1 MLQRLSKYEI
11 VEEVGRG
18 AMGEVY
24 KAIDPLIGRPV
35 ALKTI
40 TSSLAGDPE
49 LLDRFYREARSAGAL
64 EHPNIV
70 TVYELGKGGD
80 IPFIAMEFLEGESLE
95 KIIARRPPLTLLE
108 KAGYI
113 VPVSRALEYAHR
125 RGVVHR
131 DIKPANIMIAR
142 DGKVKVVDFGIARLM
157 NASHTQ
163 TNVFIGTISYM
174 SPQMIYGQRADE
186 RSDIW
191 ALGVTFYELLCYQR
205 PFEGDNHAALM
216 LSIAQES
223 TKHRPVTDFVPD
235 CPPALQNIIS
245 RMLEKDISR
254 RFQSMEEV
262 LSEIE
267 PFWENLRQ
275 DSVSGMVVE
284 SENYLQAKDFGRARE
299 LLRKALQID
308 SRNTQAK
315 SLLDQVNTEVRQL
328 QTRSQIAS
336 IIEKAQKLQQEK
348 RFKEAQ
354 TEMEG
359 AVKLDPGSPEAREAL
374 AEVQRLLER
383 MQAME
388 EALQL
393 TRQRLAEGAPSLAM
407 QEVLKVLEIDPDNAH
422 GRALQK
428 QIQDLLA
435 RREEQKRIAD
445 YLQRARKF
453 WAEQRYEICVEL
465 LTEAQT
471 EFPKDHEIAH
481 LLEAAKL
488 DHSEQLKLDGLA
500 EAKGLLATQRFAEAL
515 AKTQSLFEEYPN
527 DAAVQKLRGLVL
539 HEKAETERR
548 QKLSTEILALR
559 SRVNAGKF
567 SDAVTRGEKLLEDF
581 PDDTELAELLNFARA
596 ELDQNE
602 RKRKKEEALQAIQKK
617 LDAGQFKA
625 AVAAAEKALSRLS
638 ADAEI
643 SALLEQARAR
653 LKESEDHDLLQ
664 RRVAEIRAK
673 INKGQHTDAVDLA
686 RQTLATLGH
695 DDQAADLLRMAEI
708 ELAQKREREREQ
720 DNQLTA
726 ARTVFE
732 AGRYDEATQ
741 MLRGAFE
748 ARILTKKDP
757 RVADLLKRIKESKAA
772 QAERRETD
780 AAPPERFEQSPPR
793 EKTLAAFA
801 AAIAEP
807 VRTGAPQPPSVPAAE
822 TSKPAFSATIV
833 SGVGA
838 EPERTLLA
846 PAASRE
852 IPMREERLFR
862 LDETTTEKTV
872 ATTVARP
879 SPIQQAWFVVRKY
892 PIPVAVTALLVVI
905 AIVATSLTFSN
916 QPTKQDLAIR
926 TAAQQFEQQKN
937 WPAALSDYETLGRS
951 KRALAGF
958 GKDNAVRL
966 RKLLDEEAA
975 LLAAARE
982 REAAGDAATA
992 KSDYERLAA
1001 LHGDQEEEALSA
1013 VTRLATA
1020 IPSAPHTEAKETP
1033 RKNTKSTVTTTSRPS
1048 SATETP
1054 KTSSEPCQVAPSDI
1068 PKRLDHAD
1076 QFRGA
1081 GHYADAERIYKEVL
1095 ACQPNNERAS
1105 SGLEKT
1111 KRGQQTDQKLPT
1123 SN

>member
-1 MLQRLSKYEI
+1 
-11 VEEVGRG
+11 
-18 AMGEVY
+18 MGEVY

-113 VPVSRALEYAHR
+113 VPVCRALEYAHR

-163 TNVFIGTISYM
+163 TNVFMGTISYM

-235 CPPALQNIIS
+235 CPPVLEGIIA
-245 RMLEKDISR
+245 RLLEKDVNR
-254 RFQSMEEV
+254 RFQTMEEV

-284 SENYLQAKDFGRARE
+284 SENYLQAKDFGRARD

-315 SLLDQVNTEVRQL
+315 LLLDQVNTEVRQL

-354 TEMEG
+354 TEVEG
-359 AVKLDPGSPEAREAL
+359 AVKLDPGSAEAREAL
-374 AEVQRLLER
+374 AEVQRLIER

-388 EALQL
+388 EGLQL

-407 QEVLKVLEIDPDNAH
+407 QEVLKVLEVDPDNAQ

-435 RREEQKRIAD
+435 RREEQKRIAE
-445 YLQRARKF
+445 YLQKARKF
-453 WAEQRYEICVEL
+453 WGEQRYDVCVEL
-465 LTEAQT
+465 LTEAQK
-471 EFPKDHEIAH
+471 EFPKDPEIAH
-481 LLEAAKL
+481 LLEAARL
-488 DHSEQLKLDGLA
+488 DHAEQLKLDGLA
-500 EAKGLLATQRFAEAL
+500 EAKGLLATQKFDEAL
-515 AKTQSLFEEYPN
+515 AKTQSLFERYPN
-527 DAAVQKLRGLVL
+527 DAAVHKLRGLVL
-539 HEKAETERR
+539 HEKEETERR
-548 QKLSTEILALR
+548 QKLSTEITTLR

-581 PDDTELAELLNFARA
+581 PDDAELAELVNFARA
-596 ELDQNE
+596 ELDQSE
-602 RKRKKEEALQAIQKK
+602 RKRKKEEALQGIQKK
-617 LDAGQFKA
+617 MEAEQFKA
-625 AVAAAEKALSRLS
+625 AVAAAEKALSHFPDDAELS
-638 ADAEI
+638 AA
-643 SALLEQARAR
+643 LEQARAK

-720 DNQLTA
+720 ENQLTA
-726 ARTVFE
+726 ARTIIAE
-732 AGRYDEATQ
+732 GRYAEATQ
-741 MLRGAFE
+741 MLRGALE

-757 RVADLLKRIKESKAA
+757 RVVDLLKRIKERKVA
-772 QAERRETD
+772 QAHPQETV
-780 AAPPERFEQSPPR
+780 AAPPERAEQSLPQ
-793 EKTLAAFA
+793 EKTVAAFA
-801 AAIAEP
+801 AAVPEP
-807 VRTGAPQPPSVPAAE
+807 IRTNAPQPTAVPSAE
-822 TSKPAFSATIV
+822 ASKPAFSATIV
-833 SGVGA
+833 SGATA
-838 EPERTLLA
+838 EPEPTLIA
-846 PAASRE
+846 PVASSE
-852 IPMREERLFR
+852 IPMREEALFR
-862 LDETTTEKTV
+862 LDE
-872 ATTVARP
+872 ATTQKTMAATETRP
-879 SPIQQAWFVVRKY
+879 SPIQRALFVVRRY
-892 PIPVAVTALLVVI
+892 PIPVVAGALVVVV
-905 AIVATSLTFSN
+905 AIVATSLAISN
-916 QPTKQDLAIR
+916 QPTKQDLALR
-926 TAAQQFEQQKN
+926 SEAQQLEQQKN

-951 KRALAGF
+951 NRGLAGF
-958 GKDNAVRL
+958 GKDNAARL
-966 RKLLDEEAA
+966 RKLLDQEAT
-975 LLAAARE
+975 LLAAAKE
-982 REAAGDAATA
+982 REVAGDVATA
-992 KSDYERLAA
+992 KSDYEQLAG
-1001 LHGDQEEEALSA
+1001 LHGDQEQEALNA
-1013 VTRLATA
+1013 VARLDTP
-1020 IPSAPHTEAKETP
+1020 ITSPPHTDAKETP
-1033 RKNTKSTVTTTSRPS
+1033 HKNTKSTSSTPSRPS
-1048 SATETP
+1048 AGTEASKAP
-1054 KTSSEPCQVAPSDI
+1054 SEPCQVATTDI
-1068 PKRLDHAD
+1068 PIRLDHAD
-1076 QFRGA
+1076 RFRGD

-1095 ACQPNNERAS
+1095 ACQPNNERAI
-1105 SGLEKT
+1105 SGLAKT
-1111 KRGQQTDQKLPT
+1111 KRGQQTDKNLPP

>member
-1 MLQRLSKYEI
+1 
-11 VEEVGRG
+11 
-18 AMGEVY
+18 MGEVY

-113 VPVSRALEYAHR
+113 VPVCRALEYAHR
-125 RGVVHR
+125 RSVVHR

-163 TNVFIGTISYM
+163 TNVFMGTISYM

-216 LSIAQES
+216 LSIAQEN

-235 CPPALQNIIS
+235 CPAALEGIIAKL
-245 RMLEKDISR
+245 LEKDVNR

-262 LSEIE
+262 LTEIE

-284 SENYLQAKDFGRARE
+284 SENFLQAKDFGRARD

-315 SLLDQVNTEVRQL
+315 LLLDQVNTEVRQL

-336 IIEKAQKLQQEK
+336 IIEKAQKLQQER

-354 TEMEG
+354 TEVEG
-359 AVKLDPGSPEAREAL
+359 AVKLDPGSAEAREAL
-374 AEVQRLLER
+374 ADVQRLIER
-383 MQAME
+383 TQAIE

-407 QEVLKVLEIDPDNAH
+407 QEVLKVLEIDPDNAQ

-445 YLQRARKF
+445 YLQKARKF
-453 WAEQRYEICVEL
+453 WAEQRYEVCVEL
-465 LTEAQT
+465 LTEAQK
-471 EFPKDHEIAH
+471 EFPKDPEIAH

-488 DHSEQLKLDGLA
+488 DHEEQMKLDGLA
-500 EAKGLLATQRFAEAL
+500 EAKGLLATQQFDEAL
-515 AKTQSLFEEYPN
+515 VKTQSLFEKYPN
-527 DAAVQKLRGLVL
+527 DAAVRKLQGLVL

-548 QKLSTEILALR
+548 QKLSTEITALR

-567 SDAVTRGEKLLEDF
+567 SDAVTRGEKLLGDF
-581 PDDTELAELLNFARA
+581 PDDTELTELVNFARA
-596 ELDQNE
+596 ELDQSE
-602 RKRKKEEALQAIQKK
+602 RKRKKEEALLAIQKK
-617 LDAGQFKA
+617 MEAEQFKA
-625 AVAAAEKALSRLS
+625 AVAAAEKALTRLPEDAELS
-638 ADAEI
+638 AA
-643 SALLEQARAR
+643 LEQARAK
-653 LKESEDHDLLQ
+653 LKASDDHDLLQ

-695 DDQAADLLRMAEI
+695 NDSAADLLRMAEI

-720 DNQLTA
+720 DNQLAA
-726 ARTVFE
+726 ARTIIE
-732 AGRYDEATQ
+732 EGRYAEATQ

-757 RVADLLKRIKESKAA
+757 RVADLLKRIKESKTA
-772 QAERRETD
+772 QAHPQETV
-780 AAPPERFEQSPPR
+780 AAPPERVEPSPPA
-793 EKTLAAFA
+793 EKTVAAFA
-801 AAIAEP
+801 AAVPEP
-807 VRTGAPQPPSVPAAE
+807 IRTSAPQPASLPATE
-822 TSKPAFSATIV
+822 SSKPAFSATIV
-833 SGVGA
+833 SGAAA
-838 EPERTLLA
+838 EPEPTLI
-846 PAASRE
+846 ASGASSE
-852 IPMREERLFR
+852 IPMREEALFR
-862 LDETTTEKTV
+862 LDEATTQKTVV
-872 ATTVARP
+872 ATTAKP
-879 SPIQQAWFVVRKY
+879 SPIQQALFVVRKY
-892 PIPVAVTALLVVI
+892 PLPFAGGVLVVVV
-905 AIVATSLTFSN
+905 AIVATVLAISN
-916 QPTKQDLAIR
+916 RPTKQDLALR
-926 TAAQQFEQQKN
+926 SAAQQLEQQKN

-951 KRALAGF
+951 KRGLAGF
-958 GKDNAVRL
+958 GKDNARRL
-966 RKLLDEEAA
+966 RKVLDQEAA

-982 REAAGDAATA
+982 RESAGDMATA
-992 KSDYERLAA
+992 KSDYGQLAG
-1001 LHGDQEEEALSA
+1001 LHGDQEQEALSA
-1013 VTRLATA
+1013 VARLDAPITS
-1020 IPSAPHTEAKETP
+1020 PPHTEAKETP
-1033 RKNTKSTVTTTSRPS
+1033 HKNTKSSPSTTSKPS
-1048 SATETP
+1048 AANETLKAP
-1054 KTSSEPCQVAPSDI
+1054 SEPCQVAAGDI
-1068 PKRLDHAD
+1068 SIRLDRAD

-1081 GHYADAERIYKEVL
+1081 GHYPDAERVYRQVL
-1095 ACQPNNERAS
+1095 ACQPNNERAIN
-1105 SGLEKT
+1105 GLAKT
-1111 KRGQQTDQKLPT
+1111 KRGQQTDKNMPP

>member
-1 MLQRLSKYEI
+1 
-11 VEEVGRG
+11 
-18 AMGEVY
+18 MGEVY

-40 TSSLAGDPE
+40 TSSLAGDQE

-113 VPVSRALEYAHR
+113 VPVCRALEYAHR

-163 TNVFIGTISYM
+163 TNVFMGTISYM

-223 TKHRPVTDFVPD
+223 TKHRPLTDFVPD
-235 CPPALQNIIS
+235 CPPALENIIS
-245 RMLEKDISR
+245 RMLEKDVNR

-262 LSEIE
+262 LTEIE

-284 SENYLQAKDFGRARE
+284 SENYLQAKDFGRARD

-315 SLLDQVNTEVRQL
+315 LLLDQVNTEVRQL
-328 QTRSQIAS
+328 QTRSQIAN
-336 IIEKAQKLQQEK
+336 IIEKAQKLQHEK

-359 AVKLDPGSPEAREAL
+359 AVKLDPGSAEARDAL
-374 AEVQRLLER
+374 AEVQRLIAR
-383 MQAME
+383 MQTLE
-388 EALQL
+388 EGLQL

-407 QEVLKVLEIDPDNAH
+407 QEVLKVLEIDPDNAQ

-453 WAEQRYEICVEL
+453 WAEQRYEVCVEL
-465 LTEAQT
+465 LTEAQK
-471 EFPKDHEIAH
+471 EFPKDPEIAH

-488 DHSEQLKLDGLA
+488 DHAEQQKLDGLA
-500 EAKGLLATQRFAEAL
+500 EAKGLLATQQFDQAL
-515 AKTQSLFEEYPN
+515 AKTESLFEKYPN
-527 DAAVQKLRGLVL
+527 DAAIHKLRGLVL

-548 QKLSTEILALR
+548 EKLSTEIVALR

-581 PDDTELAELLNFARA
+581 PDDTELAELVNFARA
-596 ELDQNE
+596 ELDQSE
-602 RKRKKEEALQAIQKK
+602 RLRKKEDALLAIQKK
-617 LDAGQFKA
+617 MEAGQFKA
-625 AVAAAEKALSRLS
+625 AVAAAEKALGRLS
-638 ADAEI
+638 EDAEL
-643 SALLEQARAR
+643 SAVLEQARAK
-653 LKESEDHDLLQ
+653 LKESEDHELLQ

-720 DNQLTA
+720 ENQLTA

-732 AGRYDEATQ
+732 EGRYAEATQ

-757 RVADLLKRIKESKAA
+757 RVVDLLKRIKERKAA
-772 QAERRETD
+772 QAQPQETV
-780 AAPPERFEQSPPR
+780 AAPPVRVEESPPT
-793 EKTLAAFA
+793 EKTLVAFA
-801 AAIAEP
+801 TAVPEP
-807 VRTGAPQPPSVPAAE
+807 VRTGAPQPASLPAADA
-822 TSKPAFSATIV
+822 SQPAFSSTVV
-833 SGVGA
+833 SGAAA
-838 EPERTLLA
+838 EPELTLIA
-846 PAASRE
+846 PAASNE
-852 IPMREERLFR
+852 IPMREEQLFR
-862 LDETTTEKTV
+862 LDETTTQKTM
-872 ATTVARP
+872 ASTVARP
-879 SPIQQAWFVVRKY
+879 SPIQQTMFLVRKY
-892 PIPVAVTALLVVI
+892 PIPFAAGALVVVAV
-905 AIVATSLTFSN
+905 IVATSIGISN
-916 QPTKQDLAIR
+916 QPTRQDLALR
-926 TAAQQFEQQKN
+926 STAQQLEQQKN

-951 KRALAGF
+951 KRGLAPF
-958 GKDNAVRL
+958 GKDNAARL
-966 RKLLDEEAA
+966 RKLLNQEAS
-975 LLAAARE
+975 LLTAAQE

-992 KSDYERLAA
+992 KSDYQQLAG
-1001 LHGDQEEEALSA
+1001 LHGDLEQEALSA
-1013 VTRLATA
+1013 VARLDTP

-1033 RKNTKSTVTTTSRPS
+1033 HKNTKSNAGTPTRPS
-1048 SATETP
+1048 TASETP
-1054 KTSSEPCQVAPSDI
+1054 KTSSEPCQVATSDI

-1095 ACQPNNERAS
+1095 ACQPTNERAIG
-1105 SGLEKT
+1105 GLEKT
-1111 KRGQQTDQKLPT
+1111 KRARQTDLKLPS

>member
-1 MLQRLSKYEI
+1 
-11 VEEVGRG
+11 
-18 AMGEVY
+18 MGEVY

-113 VPVSRALEYAHR
+113 VPVCRALEYAHR

-163 TNVFIGTISYM
+163 TNVFMGTISYM

-235 CPPALQNIIS
+235 CPPALEGIIGK
-245 RMLEKDISR
+245 MLEKDVHR

-262 LSEIE
+262 LTEIE

-284 SENYLQAKDFGRARE
+284 SENYLQAKDFGRARD

-315 SLLDQVNTEVRQL
+315 LLLDQVNTEVRQL

-336 IIEKAQKLQQEK
+336 IIEKAQKLQQDK

-354 TEMEG
+354 TEMEA
-359 AVKLDPGSPEAREAL
+359 AVKLDPASAEAREAL
-374 AEVQRLLER
+374 AEVQRLIER
-383 MQAME
+383 MQAIE
-388 EALQL
+388 EGLQL
-393 TRQRLAEGAPSLAM
+393 TRQRLAEGSPSLAM
-407 QEVLKVLEIDPDNAH
+407 QEVLKVLDSDPENAQ

-445 YLQRARKF
+445 YLQKARKF
-453 WAEQRYEICVEL
+453 WAEQRYEVCVEL
-465 LTEAQT
+465 LTEAQK
-471 EFPKDHEIAH
+471 EFPKDPELAH
-481 LLEAAKL
+481 LLEAARL
-488 DHSEQLKLDGLA
+488 DHAEQLKLDGLA
-500 EAKGLLATQRFAEAL
+500 EAKGLLAMQQFDEAL
-515 AKTQSLFEEYPN
+515 AKTQSLFEKYPN
-527 DAAVQKLRGLVL
+527 DAAVQKLRVLVL
-539 HEKAETERR
+539 HEKEETERR
-548 QKLSTEILALR
+548 QKLAAEITALR
-559 SRVNAGKF
+559 TRVNAGKF
-567 SDAVTRGEKLLEDF
+567 SDAVTRGEKLLEEF
-581 PDDTELAELLNFARA
+581 RDDSELLELVNFART

-602 RKRKKEEALQAIQKK
+602 RKRKKEEALHAIQKK
-617 LDAGQFKA
+617 MEAEQFKA
-625 AVAAAEKALSRLS
+625 AVATAEKALSRVPD
-638 ADAEI
+638 DAEL
-643 SALLEQARAR
+643 AAALEQARAK
-653 LKESEDHDLLQ
+653 LKERDDRELLQ

-695 DDQAADLLRMAEI
+695 DDSAADLLRMAEI

-720 DNQLTA
+720 ENQLTA
-726 ARTVFE
+726 ARTIIDE
-732 AGRYDEATQ
+732 GRFAEATQ

-748 ARILTKKDP
+748 ARILVKKDP
-757 RVADLLKRIKESKAA
+757 RVVELLKRIKEGKVA
-772 QAERRETD
+772 QAQPQEPV
-780 AAPPERFEQSPPR
+780 AAEHSEASPPA
-793 EKTLAAFA
+793 EKIVAAFA
-801 AAIAEP
+801 ATTPEH
-807 VRTGAPQPPSVPAAE
+807 VRTGAPQPIGVPAAE
-822 TSKPAFSATIV
+822 ASKPVISATIV
-833 SGVGA
+833 SGTAA
-838 EPERTLLA
+838 EPERTLIAL
-846 PAASRE
+846 AASRE
-852 IPMREERLFR
+852 IRVQEEALFR
-862 LDETTTEKTV
+862 LDEPAEKTST
-872 ATTVARP
+872 AFGARL
-879 SPIQQAWFVVRKY
+879 SPLQQVLLSVRKY
-892 PIPVAVTALLVVI
+892 PIPFAVAGVVLVI
-905 AIVATSLTFSN
+905 AIIATSVAVSN
-916 QPTKQDLAIR
+916 RPTKQDLALR
-926 TAAQQFEQQKN
+926 TEAQQLEQQKN
-937 WPAALSDYETLGRS
+937 WPAALSDYAALARS
-951 KRALAGF
+951 KRGLANF
-958 GKDNAVRL
+958 GKDNAARL
-966 RKLLDEEAA
+966 GKLLDQEAS

-982 REAAGDAATA
+982 RESAGDVTAA
-992 KSDYERLAA
+992 KQDYQQLAA
-1001 LHGDQEEEALSA
+1001 LHGDQAQEALGA
-1013 VTRLATA
+1013 VARLEAP
-1020 IPSAPHTEAKETP
+1020 IISQPHTEAKETP
-1033 RKNTKSTVTTTSRPS
+1033 HKNSKSGTSTTNKPP
-1048 SATETP
+1048 AEKETLKAP
-1054 KTSSEPCQVAPSDI
+1054 SEPCQVATGDI
-1068 PKRLDHAD
+1068 PIRLDRAD
-1076 QFRGA
+1076 RYRGD

-1105 SGLEKT
+1105 SGLAKT
-1111 KRGQQTDQKLPT
+1111 KRGQQSDKRLPP